1 MLGEADVFVVVN
13 AVLHV
18 ADPVSWPG
26 DGPLDEVM
34 MRHRELPWHDH
45 TQ

>member
-1 MLGEADVFVVVN
+1 MLGEVDVFVVVN

-26 DGPLDEVM
+26 EGPLDEVM
-34 MRHRELPWHDH
+34 IASSGVAVARF